1 MAVYTFEVEP
11 IVVTQLTG
19 RLGTACAEYR
29 GHAYRVTI
37 GGPDRTT
44 RDGKPCTLVSL
55 PAPVYAHA
63 KRVSAMLV
71 RGWGVSTTR
80 AAPEESSP

>member
-1 MAVYTFEVEP
+1 MAVYSFEVEP
-11 IVVTQLTG
+11 IVTAQLTG

-29 GHAYRVTI
+29 GHAYRVPI
-37 GGPDRTT
+37 GGQDDAT
-44 RDGKPCTLVSL
+44 RDAKPCALADL

-71 RGWGVSTTR
+71 RAWEMSTTR
-80 AAPEESSP
+80 AA